1 MKGGPM
7 VRLFCAE
14 QRIKPILNYFCR
26 KVVTNQALARYR
38 FMRYIYILIALGIS
52 YGVSSQTPRYITLGQ
67 SAIPK
72 ENACLV
78 IRQNAKVLQK
88 MREQIAAYQELT
100 MLKLVGF
107 NEGDEKVDSAL
118 ALLKPMKHLKTL
130 IFEDCDLSVLET
142 PLTDF
147 TELEAVSLFHT
158 PFFENSFFPLLKGTA
173 VKTLSI
179 QSPDPELM
187 TDSLYLLPVLSTINI
202 SSGDVFTKPNYAPT
216 LQLKTADGVRNIA
229 MAYFGDHYKANETGV
244 VSVKTNGKYRQK
256 ASASATTY
264 PCIRQ
269 PIPGI
274 DINDTTFV
282 FDASKTGSFTY
293 ESGTTLNI
301 DRQAFLT
308 ENGQKYNGEVTVFYR
323 EFRNPVEIM
332 LSGIPMTNKVAGETQ
347 VFKSGGMYE
356 INAYGQNNE
365 PLQASSDTAIK
376 INFALTDTS
385 QSFQFF
391 SLNPNGSW
399 TTTDQKITTTPVSL
413 NNGGRMGT
421 QGTRAVR
428 EYYQYMNGSRAISDT
443 MRYEARFRNKDY
455 LYTYRKDN
463 MSKNVDNSAY
473 EREFG
478 YGRDKHVKAKALFRL
493 KYHKQTKEKDKNNKE
508 KHLVFNIVP
517 YRDHVAMPSYVTE
530 LIGKEFMYTG
540 NLSKEQFKRVF
551 NRRVLCWD
559 LRPELN
565 GDELTFTIKTNV
577 GFVEIQGKVINLND
591 DRTYSIPKRG
601 SYVLNQKMTRLIR
614 REARSFDRKGR
625 FDYKEYNDANQK
637 RTLNREADAFVYCK
651 EFQNKEEKPMNFEEW
666 KKYASAFASLYVN
679 PNAFQATNELGSA
692 LVKSGLGFKNID
704 CYIHSGQ
711 MQDVFVR
718 YNNVNKDSLNRQFN
732 TILFKSINTNYMLA
746 GTDNGLVGYY
756 FKHRPNYIIRFSE
769 KGMMQVTKPDKASV
783 EKSGNI
789 IALDYT
795 EQYDVKGMDSNALTR
810 LILN

>member
-1 MKGGPM
+1 
-7 VRLFCAE
+7 
-14 QRIKPILNYFCR
+14 
-26 KVVTNQALARYR
+26 
-38 FMRYIYILIALGIS
+38 MRYIYILIALGIS

-72 ENACLV
+72 EDACLL

-88 MREQIAAYQELT
+88 IREHMDAYQELT

-107 NEGDEKVDSAL
+107 NEGDERIDSVL

-130 IFEDCDLSVLET
+130 VFEDCDLSVLET
-142 PLTDF
+142 PLSEF
-147 TELEAVSLFHT
+147 AELETVSLLHT

-173 VKTLSI
+173 LKTLSI

-187 TDSLYLLPVLSTINI
+187 TDSLCLLPALTTINI
-202 SSGDVFTKPNYAPT
+202 NSGAVFTKPNYSPT
-216 LQLKTADGVRNIA
+216 LQLKTAEGTRHIS

-244 VSVKTNGKYRQK
+244 VSVKKNGKQSK
-256 ASASATTY
+256 KTPAPAITY

-282 FDASKTGSFTY
+282 FDASTKGSFTY
-293 ESGTTLNI
+293 ESGTTLSI

-323 EFRNPVEIM
+323 EFRNSVEIM
-332 LSGIPMTNKVAGETQ
+332 LSGIPMTNKVAGEMQ

-356 INAYGQNNE
+356 INAFGQNNE
-365 PLQASSDTAIK
+365 PLKASSDTAIK

-399 TTTDQKITTTPVSL
+399 TTTDQRITVAPASDK
-413 NNGGRMGT
+413 NIAK
-421 QGTRAVR
+421 TRAPATKAIQ
-428 EYYQYMNGSRAISDT
+428 EYFWYINGARPFPDT
-443 MRYEARFRNKDY
+443 IRYEARFRDKQY

-463 MSKNVDNSAY
+463 MWKMSKNIDSSAY

-478 YGRDKHVKAKALFRL
+478 YSKNKKVTAKALFRI
-493 KYHKQTKEKDKNNKE
+493 KYTKQTKERDKNNKE
-508 KHLVFNIVP
+508 KHIVFKIVP
-517 YRDHVAMPSYVTE
+517 YKAHVDMPLYARE
-530 LIGKEFMYTG
+530 LTDKNFMYTG

-565 GDELTFTIKTNV
+565 GDELTFTIKTNT
-577 GFVEIQGKVINLND
+577 GFVEIQGKVISLND
-591 DRTYSIPKRG
+591 DRTYGIPKRG
-601 SYVLNQKMTRLIR
+601 SYVLNQKMTKHLR
-614 REARSFDRKGR
+614 RDARR
-625 FDYKEYNDANQK
+625 FDKKDRFQPDEFNNINNR
-637 RTLNREADAFVYCK
+637 RTMNREPAAFAYCRQ
-651 EFQNKEEKPMNFEEW
+651 FQVKDEKPMSFEEW
-666 KKYASAFASLYVN
+666 KKYASVYAALYMNRSVVES
-679 PNAFQATNELGSA
+679 ANELGSA

-711 MQDVFVR
+711 MQDI
-718 YNNVNKDSLNRQFN
+718 YVNYKNMSPDSVGKQFN
-732 TILFKSINTNYMLA
+732 TVLFKSINTNYMLTY
-746 GTDNGLVGYY
+746 GGNGLNGYY
-756 FKHRPNYIIRFSE
+756 FKNHPNYIVRFSDE
-769 KGMMQVTKPDKASV
+769 GTMQVTKPDKVVQQKKES
-783 EKSGNI
+783 I
-789 IALDYT
+789 IQLDYT
-795 EQYDVKGMDSNALTR
+795 DQYQVKGMDSKAITR
-810 LILN
+810 LILD

>member
-1 MKGGPM
+1 
-7 VRLFCAE
+7 
-14 QRIKPILNYFCR
+14 
-26 KVVTNQALARYR
+26 
-38 FMRYIYILIALGIS
+38 MRYIYILIALGIS

-72 ENACLV
+72 EDACLL

-88 MREQIAAYQELT
+88 IREHIAAYEEVT

-107 NEGDEKVDSAL
+107 NNGDEKIDSVL
-118 ALLKPMKHLKTL
+118 TLLRPMKHLKTL
-130 IFEDCDLSVLET
+130 VFEDCDLSVLET
-142 PLTDF
+142 SLSGF

-173 VKTLSI
+173 LKTLSI
-179 QSPDPELM
+179 QSPDAELM
-187 TDSLYLLPVLSTINI
+187 TDSLCLLPALTSINI
-202 SSGDVFTKPNYAPT
+202 NSGAIFTKPNYSPT
-216 LQLKTADGVRNIA
+216 LQLKTADGTRHIS

-244 VSVKTNGKYRQK
+244 VSITKSGKQSKK
-256 ASASATTY
+256 APTITY

-282 FDASKTGSFTY
+282 FDASKKGSFTY

-356 INAYGQNNE
+356 INAFGQNNE

-399 TTTDQKITTTPVSL
+399 TTTDQKITTTQVSF

-428 EYYQYMNGSRAISDT
+428 EYYLYMNGSKPISDT
-443 MRYEARFRNKDY
+443 TRYEARFRNKDY

-463 MSKNVDNSAY
+463 MWKMSKNIDSSAY
-473 EREFG
+473 ERQFG
-478 YGRDKHVKAKALFRL
+478 YGRDSKVKAKALFKV

-508 KHLVFNIVP
+508 KHLVFKIVP
-517 YRDHVAMPSYVTE
+517 YRDHVEMPSYVQE
-530 LIGKEFMYTG
+530 LIGREFMYTG
-540 NLSKEQFKRVF
+540 TLSKEQFKRVF
-551 NRRVLCWD
+551 SRRMLCWD

-565 GDELTFTIKTNV
+565 GDELTFTIKTNT
-577 GFVEIQGKVINLND
+577 GFVEIQGKAISLNE
-591 DRTYSIPKRG
+591 DRTYSVPKRG
-601 SYVLNQKMTRLIR
+601 SYVLNQKMTRHLR
-614 REARSFDRKGR
+614 REARSFDRR
-625 FDYKEYNDANQK
+625 DRDEYKEYNDANKK
-637 RTLNREADAFVYCK
+637 RTLNREADAFTYCK
-651 EFQNKEEKPMNFEEW
+651 EFQNKEEKPMTFEAW
-666 KKYASAFASLYVN
+666 QKYASSFASTYAN
-679 PNAFQATNELGSA
+679 SFQATNELGSA

-711 MQDVFVR
+711 MQNVFVR
-718 YNNVNKDSLNRQFN
+718 YSNVNKDSLNKQFN

-756 FKHRPNYIIRFSE
+756 FKNRPNYIIRFSE
-769 KGMMQVTKPDKASV
+769 RGMMQVTKPNKAAE
-783 EKSGNI
+783 EKSGNV